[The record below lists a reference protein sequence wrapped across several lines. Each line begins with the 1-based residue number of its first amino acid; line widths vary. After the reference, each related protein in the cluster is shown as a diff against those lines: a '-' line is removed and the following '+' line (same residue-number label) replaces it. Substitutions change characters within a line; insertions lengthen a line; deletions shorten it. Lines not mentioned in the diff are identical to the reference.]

1 MIVIRTRS
9 DIRSRR
15 PSSLLFAALAA
26 LLMTVFFSGCA
37 GSPPA
42 APTPTVDPIALVRT
56 AADAI
61 RSAQTFR
68 MIVDQT
74 GPDYA
79 IETDFGSV
87 NFRRADAYYV
97 APDTMQANISVTALG
112 GLRVDVEVFAR
123 AAEQW
128 FRSRVWTAGN
138 WIYAAFA
145 PGFNP
150 ATLIAEET
158 GFNAALSAV
167 IDLVYAGEVTLE
179 DGQRVRHLSGRADA
193 AGVNALLIGLI
204 EMTGEVAV
212 DVFINADTGFPA
224 RFVLTEPL
232 PEGEPRI
239 WTMDILGIN
248 QDVPLDPPPEPTA
261 EATAP
266 AEGQPFIGAPGS

>member
-158 GFNAALSAV
+158 GFNAALSMVSAS
-167 IDLVYAGEVTLE
+167 AT
-179 DGQRVRHLSGRADA
+179 S
-193 AGVNALLIGLI
+193 AGVP
-204 EMTGEVAV
+204 M
-212 DVFINADTGFPA
+212 P
-224 RFVLTEPL
+224 
-232 PEGEPRI
+232 
-239 WTMDILGIN
+239 
-248 QDVPLDPPPEPTA
+248 
-261 EATAP
+261 
-266 AEGQPFIGAPGS
+266 PGSMRS

>member
-1 MIVIRTRS
+1 MIRTRS
-9 DIRSRR
+9 SILS
-15 PSSLLFAALAA
+15 AALAA
-26 LLMTVFFSGCA
+26 LFVTVTLSSCT
-37 GSPPA
+37 GSSSA
-42 APTPTVDPIALVRT
+42 TPTPTPDPIALVR
-56 AADAI
+56 AAAEAI
-61 RSAQTFR
+61 RSARTFR

-97 APDTMQANISVTALG
+97 APDTMQADISVTALG
-112 GLRVDVEVFAR
+112 GLRIDVQVFAR
-123 AAEQW
+123 AADQW

-138 WIYAAFA
+138 WIYATFA

-179 DGQRVRHLSGRADA
+179 DGQRAWRISGRADA
-193 AGVNALLIGLI
+193 TGVNALLIGLI
-204 EMTGEVAV
+204 EMSGEVAV

-224 RFVLTEPL
+224 RFVLTETL
-232 PEGEPRI
+232 PESEPRI
-239 WTMDILGIN
+239 WTMDILGID
-248 QDVPLDPPPEPTA
+248 QDVSLDLPPEPTA
-261 EATAP
+261 EVTAP
-266 AEGQPFIGAPGS
+266 VDNQPFIGTPGS